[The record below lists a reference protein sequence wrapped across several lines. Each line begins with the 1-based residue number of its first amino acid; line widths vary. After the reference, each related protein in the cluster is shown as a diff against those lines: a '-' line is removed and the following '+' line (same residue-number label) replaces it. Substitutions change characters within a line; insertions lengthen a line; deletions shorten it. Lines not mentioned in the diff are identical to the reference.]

1 MGLRRGK
8 LGGTARRWLR
18 RLAGVVVAALV
29 VGLLATAGYGFVL
42 KSLPYRTPQLA
53 PPRVSLTAED
63 IASLAQYPGGV
74 RAVPVLGWRD
84 VSYRL
89 GNLVTTPVRFA
100 GELAALRHDGF
111 RSVSVAAL
119 AALAAGRHVSLP
131 ARPVVLTFDDG
142 LATDWTTVDP
152 ILQQYGFTAVVFINP
167 QDVALKSPSYFLT
180 HDELRAMAASGR
192 WAVGLQLSGK
202 QAPLSAVALQA
213 ADEPQQDMS
222 AQSLESLRTWRSRI
236 VADAVGEQ
244 SKLQSIVGS
253 PVTAYAWP
261 VAITPDPANLKM
273 PQVLYPLL
281 KSKFDVAFGRPAGG
295 PAAFVAAGS
304 AARPLPRLEITAES
318 TQQALAAS
326 LRTGVPSPPP
336 TDPLTL
342 PWSAGVGKC
351 LHTGRDLT
359 LRGHGF
365 MLCTIVA
372 DGSEWRDYQ
381 LRLRIGFAKSA
392 NVTAIIEL
400 RLSTAG
406 RIEVAIGRS
415 GVSIKQLVEEH
426 WSVLRNDEAHRP
438 VARDG
443 VTLSFLRAGTLP
455 VRLSIGGTLLRVRVG
470 SMTTEVRVSPAVSR
484 GVIAV
489 GLVSPIRRHSITY
502 HRVRFMPVVTQT
514 AAG

>member
-1 MGLRRGK
+1 M
-8 LGGTARRWLR
+8 
-18 RLAGVVVAALV
+18 LAA
-29 VGLLATAGYGFVL
+29 AGYGFVL

-53 PPRVSLTAED
+53 PPRVRLTAED
-63 IASLAQYPGGV
+63 LASLAQYPGEV

-89 GNLVTTPVRFA
+89 GNLVTTPVHFA

-111 RSVSVAAL
+111 RSVSVGTL

-131 ARPVVLTFDDG
+131 ARPIVLTFDDG

-192 WAVGLQLSGK
+192 WEVGLQLSGK

-213 ADEPQQDMS
+213 ADEPKQDMS
-222 AQSLESLRTWRSRI
+222 AQALESLRKWRSGI
-236 VADAVGEQ
+236 VADAAGQQ

-261 VAITPDPANLKM
+261 VAITPDPANLKA

-281 KSKFDVAFGRPAGG
+281 KSKFDVAFGQPAGG
-295 PAAFVAAGS
+295 PLLHHGRLGGQAIAAPGNHRREHPAGTRRKPAFGRS
-304 AARPLPRLEITAES
+304 I
-318 TQQALAAS
+318 
-326 LRTGVPSPPP
+326 PPP
-336 TDPLTL
+336 ADPLML

-351 LHTGRDLT
+351 LHTGRDLK
-359 LRGHGF
+359 LRGHRF

-372 DGSEWRDYQ
+372 DGSEWQDYQ

-392 NVTAIIEL
+392 NLTAIIEL

-415 GVSIKQLVEEH
+415 GVSVEQLVGEH
-426 WSVLRNDEAHRP
+426 WSVLRNDEGHRP

-443 VTLSFLRAGTLP
+443 VTLSFLRAGSLP

-470 SMTTEVRVSPAVSR
+470 SVTTEVRVSPAVSR

-502 HRVRFMPVVTQT
+502 HRVRFAPVVTQT